1 MENVFSIFKSNVSN
15 SMSSIFTKED
25 VIKILN
31 EMESKME
38 DTPSSDVSE
47 DFLIELLNSLKTIKS
62 DIEIVGKDEVLSNIS
77 DIIIEVEDEIEKVFF
92 KKISDG
98 YQILLE
104 RERI

>member
-1 MENVFSIFKSNVSN
+1 MENVFSVFKSNVSN

-25 VIKILN
+25 VIKMLN

-47 DFLIELLNSLKTIKS
+47 DFLIVLLNSLKTIKS

-104 RERI
+104 RQRI

>member
-1 MENVFSIFKSNVSN
+1 MENVFSVFKSNVSN

-25 VIKILN
+25 VIKMLN

-104 RERI
+104 RQRI

>member
-1 MENVFSIFKSNVSN
+1 MENVFSVFKSNVSN

-25 VIKILN
+25 VIRMLN

-104 RERI
+104 RQRI

>member
-1 MENVFSIFKSNVSN
+1 MENVFSVFKSNVSN

-25 VIKILN
+25 VIKMLN

-47 DFLIELLNSLKTIKS
+47 DFLIDLLNSLKTIKS

-104 RERI
+104 RQRI

>member
-1 MENVFSIFKSNVSN
+1 
-15 SMSSIFTKED
+15 MSSIFTKED
-25 VIKILN
+25 VIKMLN

-47 DFLIELLNSLKTIKS
+47 DFLIDLLNSLKTIKS

-104 RERI
+104 RQRI